1 MCDDQAQ
8 TYLEIAI
15 LEDSKMRKLN
25 KTLSTK
31 ERQEAER
38 EEEIM
43 TDGEGE
49 SLGRRR
55 WMEVMGYRR
64 GC

>member
-49 SLGRRR
+49 GLGRRR